1 MRSPIYKIFSIL
13 ILAAAMTSCGEY
25 QRAQKSTDVN
35 YKFDFAK
42 RAFEDKRYVQ
52 AATILEEIA
61 PVLKG
66 QDKAEESLYL
76 LAMSNYENRDY
87 ETAGSYFR
95 TYYNRYP
102 KGKYAEL
109 ARFYCGYG
117 YYLDSPE
124 PQLDQTGTI
133 KAIQELQGFLDFF
146 PRSDKVSIA
155 QNAIFELQ
163 DKLTLK
169 QLQNAQ
175 LYYNLGTYLG
185 NNYESAVIVARNA
198 IKDYPYSKYKEDLE
212 LLVLKARYQEA
223 DLSVDERKADRF
235 REVIDEY
242 YSFINNY
249 PDSPNRNEA
258 ENIFKI
264 ASKYVQ
270 D

>member
-1 MRSPIYKIFSIL
+1 MRTYIYRILSIVM
-13 ILAAAMTSCGEY
+13 LAAVMTSCGEY

-42 RAFEDKRYVQ
+42 RAFEDKKYVQ
-52 AATILEEIA
+52 AATILEEIVT
-61 PVLKG
+61 VLKG
-66 QDKAEESLYL
+66 QEKAEESLYL

-87 ETAGSYFR
+87 ETAGAYFR

-109 ARFYCGYG
+109 SRFYCGYG

-133 KAIQELQGFLDFF
+133 KAIQELQGFLDYF

-175 LYYNLGTYLG
+175 LYYNLGTYMG

-212 LLVLKARYQEA
+212 LLVLKARFQEA
-223 DLSVDERKADRF
+223 DLSVDERKVDRF

-249 PDSPNRNEA
+249 PDSPNRTEA
-258 ENIFKI
+258 ENIYKI
-264 ASKYVQ
+264 ASKYVR